1 MIARDDVETATLR
14 PLVEKC
20 FATPPPRGVTNIFG
34 KPGVIRRDA
43 LWFGRYDASGF
54 FPLYRTFGY
63 GDPGTTTGVRDAV
76 PPARMPQWMEDVL
89 DDLSRRHNLPVLNHV
104 VLHRY
109 VDGGDT
115 IGMHHDKT
123 MDLHQSST
131 IVSLSLGGSRDFRL
145 GPSTFPVH
153 DGDVVL
159 IPYETNRLMK
169 HGVPPRA
176 NASTRYSL
184 TARTVHTY
192 SNGLTHRVVAAL

>member
-1 MIARDDVETATLR
+1 MWRRLPHDR
-14 PLVEKC
+14 SSKKC
-20 FATPPPRGVTNIFG
+20 FATLRRAESPIFSAN
-34 KPGVIRRDA
+34 R
-43 LWFGRYDASGF
+43 ASSGATRCGLDGTTRVASF
-54 FPLYRTFGY
+54 HSARFGY

-76 PPARMPQWMEDVL
+76 PPARMPQWMEGVL

-153 DGDVVL
+153 DGDAVL

-192 SNGLTHRVVAAL
+192 SDGLTHRVIAAL